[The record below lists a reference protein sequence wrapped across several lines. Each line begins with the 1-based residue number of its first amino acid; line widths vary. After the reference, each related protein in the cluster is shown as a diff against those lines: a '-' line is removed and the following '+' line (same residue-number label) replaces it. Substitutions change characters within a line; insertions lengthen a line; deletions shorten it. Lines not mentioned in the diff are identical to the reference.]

1 MKHPD
6 INDTLR
12 TKGADAVRERHDRAH
27 KNNRKTKK
35 TPQPPRVLPP
45 PTDPMAVARKF
56 VEHRCQFNGAA
67 GEQTLCCWH
76 GGWWAWRTTHWSE
89 IEEREVRKL
98 LYGFTEH
105 ALYAVGKNFAPWEPT
120 RRKIGDL
127 LEALSARLL
136 LSNDVEQPCWL
147 DDRDIAGP
155 VVATT
160 NGLLDISTRTLH
172 PHTPLFFNVT
182 SVPFDYDPSAPPPR
196 RWLDFLDELW
206 PQEPDAIAVLSEWY
220 GYIVSGRLDLHKI
233 LLMVGPTRGGKGVI
247 ARILSAMIGRKN
259 VAGPTLHSLGGDFGL
274 APLIGKSLAV
284 ISDARFV
291 GKNSGVVV
299 ERLLSI
305 SGEDT
310 LTVNIKYQQ
319 QWTGKLPCRLHVI
332 SNELPRLG
340 DASTAVIGR
349 IVLLP
354 LSRSWLGK
362 EDHTLERDLCNELPG
377 ILNWALDGLTRLT
390 FENKNRFTPV
400 TAADEAVTAM
410 RDLSSPVSAFVREKC
425 EVGANKEVGTD
436 ALYDAYKRWC
446 EANEHPKSP
455 KQVFGRDLRAVVQSV
470 RLSQPGT
477 TNRLRLYVGLS
488 LRMESTDAADT
499 LV

>member
-1 MKHPD
+1 
-6 INDTLR
+6 
-12 TKGADAVRERHDRAH
+12 
-27 KNNRKTKK
+27 
-35 TPQPPRVLPP
+35 
-45 PTDPMAVARKF
+45 MAVARKF
-56 VEHRCQFNGAA
+56 VEHCLLHNGAA
-67 GEQTLCCWH
+67 GVLRLRCWH
-76 GGWWAWRTTHWSE
+76 GGWWAWRTTHWVE
-89 IEEREVRKL
+89 IEEREVRAL
-98 LYGFTEH
+98 LYAFTEH
-105 ALYAVGKNFAPWEPT
+105 ARYTTGNGLAPWLPT

-127 LEALSARLL
+127 LEALGVPTL

-172 PHTPLFFNVT
+172 PHSPMFFNIT
-182 SVPFDYDPSAPPPR
+182 SVPFAYDPGAPSPR
-196 RWLDFLDELW
+196 RWLAFLDALW
-206 PQEPDAIAVLSEWY
+206 PQEPDAIAVLAEWY
-220 GYIVSGRLDLHKI
+220 GYVVSGRLDLHKI

-247 ARILSAMIGRKN
+247 ARVLSAMIGRRN
-259 VAGPTLHSLGGDFGL
+259 VCGPTLNSLGGDFGL

-291 GKNSGVVV
+291 GKNSGIVV

-310 LTVNIKYQQ
+310 LTVNIKYKE

-354 LSRSWLGK
+354 LTRSWLGQ
-362 EDHTLERDLCNELPG
+362 EDHSLERDLCNELPG
-377 ILNWALDGLTRLT
+377 ILNWALDGLARLT

-400 TAADEAVTAM
+400 VAADEAVTAM
-410 RDLSSPVSAFVREKC
+410 RDLSSPVGAFVREKC
-425 EVGANKEVGTD
+425 EVAANRAVGTD
-436 ALYDAYKRWC
+436 ALYDAYKKWC

-455 KQVFGRDLRAVVQSV
+455 KQVFGRDLRAVVPGL
-470 RLSQPGT
+470 RIEQPGP
-477 TNRLRLYVGLS
+477 RGKSYSDLS
-488 LRMESTDAADT
+488 GPRIKDARGARRGGKRS
-499 LV
+499 